1 MQIIGRRLQLNPA
14 ALGVLDLLQ
23 ENDVGIVPANL
34 GQRHLKIDRCT
45 QRVGLI
51 PDLAKLHVKLEHAE
65 TAHGRAR
72 GWGRAAAGV
81 LPTGTAPSAGAAPL
95 RRKTNRLT
103 RAVVSAPSAGE
114 RFCVVAW
121 AEVMAS

>member
-1 MQIIGRRLQLNPA
+1 MQIIGRRLQLNPT
-14 ALGVLDLLQ
+14 ALGGLDVLQ
-23 ENDVGIVPANL
+23 ENAVGRVPANL
-34 GQRHLKIDRCT
+34 GQRQLKIERCAH
-45 QRVGLI
+45 RVGLS
-51 PDLAKLHVKLEHAE
+51 PDLAKLQVKLEHAE

-72 GWGRAAAGV
+72 GWARAAAGV